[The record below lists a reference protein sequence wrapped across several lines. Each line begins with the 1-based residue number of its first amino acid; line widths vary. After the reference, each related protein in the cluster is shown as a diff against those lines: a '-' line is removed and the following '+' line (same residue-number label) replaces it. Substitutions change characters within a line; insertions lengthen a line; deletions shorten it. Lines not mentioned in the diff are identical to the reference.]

1 MIYRARSLGI
11 PVVDATQ
18 SVDAVHQNHDY
29 SHVPL
34 RSGQRWSGPEAK
46 ANAALAGDPPLMSLH
61 HATHVLTP
69 RGIRRATGIRYL
81 RARWHT
87 RGAVD
92 GGFEKVARSVA
103 PLVTPPVRLVRALR
117 NRAIA

>member
-1 MIYRARSLGI
+1 ALIGDPGRRRDAIRRCRASEPRLF
-11 PVVDATQ
+11 PR
-18 SVDAVHQNHDY
+18 
-29 SHVPL
+29 PL